1 MLLQFTARL
10 QNQQLGTDEVRRAQ
24 MAMKPTAGP
33 VMKDTGKYLTVWK
46 HQADG
51 SWKIIRDIDNS
62 DLPVGK

>member
-1 MLLQFTARL
+1 VQPVQGGRIAGDLAIETGSF
-10 QNQQLGTDEVRRAQ
+10 Q

-33 VMKDTGKYLTVWK
+33 VMKDTGKYLTMWK